1 MNVATRTTVSEERNQ
16 TSLVLSPEQLAEFGK
31 VDSAL
36 PALVIEN
43 RNAEL
48 QREYRYA
55 MGSLAGGVLVT
66 FGILG
71 SFVYLV
77 MSGHPQAAAGLLGVG
92 VLSLVGGFLRS
103 RL

>member
-1 MNVATRTTVSEERNQ
+1 MASQTTVNKRREE
-16 TSLVLSPEQLAEFGK
+16 TSLVLRPEQLAEFGK
-31 VDSAL
+31 VDPAL
-36 PALVIEN
+36 PALVIES

-48 QREYRYA
+48 RRKFHYA
-55 MGSLAGGVLVT
+55 VSSLAAGVLVT

-77 MSGHPQAAAGLLGVG
+77 MSGHPQAAACLLGAG